1 MTEDKDDLP
10 AKMAHWNAA
19 RYYTGVD
26 IRIER
31 SAGRVKTVS
40 ARQVGDTLVVRAP
53 AAIDEAELDPIIER
67 LRRRL
72 ERRVKA
78 RALDDGD
85 LEGAARRLN
94 ARHFAGK
101 LSWRSIAWVTNQ
113 NGRWGSCTPA
123 EGTIRLN
130 HRLAETPDWVR
141 DYVIVHELAHL
152 LESNHGPRFWALV
165 NRYPLT
171 ERARGY
177 LMALSGEEREA
188 EM

>member
-10 AKMAHWNAA
+10 AKMAHWSAA

-53 AAIDEAELDPIIER
+53 AAMDEAELDPIIER

-94 ARHFAGK
+94 A
-101 LSWRSIAWVTNQ
+101 
-113 NGRWGSCTPA
+113 RWGSCTPA